1 VALPGGK
8 QPAPTEHEKTN
19 HQPASSETASA
30 STFQPQ
36 TRLTKWTIGDIPES
50 IQTTIAT
57 GSGRQE
63 VTGYPALQTG
73 TGDQPT
79 ADLVLMRTKGEHH
92 AVHRTGVIALLPA
105 ELPNP
110 QRYFLDHLSPT
121 EKLAFAS
128 SPYPTSAA
136 LVADCIYTAIDAL
149 VPDDAPI
156 TKHDYQHL
164 AQAEHKEPNDNTIQ
178 LTYEDAKI

>member
-1 VALPGGK
+1 LTAAAQSQGVALPGGK

-36 TRLTKWTIGDIPES
+36 TGLTKWSIGDIPES

-73 TGDQPT
+73 TSDHPT
-79 ADLVLMRTKGEHH
+79 TDLRITPTIGEPL
-92 AVHRTGVIALLPA
+92 AVHPTCILALLQS
-105 ELPNP
+105 EFPNP
-110 QRYFLDHLSPT
+110 SCYIFDHFTPT

-149 VPDDAPI
+149 VP
-156 TKHDYQHL
+156 
-164 AQAEHKEPNDNTIQ
+164 
-178 LTYEDAKI
+178 